1 MYQFNAW
8 LLFTC
13 FSITHYI
20 QTTKLFA
27 TGTWDHETSSS
38 TLLSLLFHPLF
49 KYLCV
54 VGWFVPTSI
63 QPTGI
68 IWMHKMHAY
77 HLWMCVTLFIW
88 FIMTRSGIVLA
99 EAEAKTRDQP
109 TTRNLLHFMRW
120 QCQYLVLVW
129 PKAVTVWEI
138 YVFIL
143 FCKSG
148 HETSF
153 LPSFP
158 SYNLNDSDFAWR
170 SVGRVGSKQKAK
182 GVKIKTEV
190 RLDWKW
196 SHFKHKQWK
205 KVKGPM
211 ESKYPKNAPTQLTMT
226 LTLSWHI

>member
-8 LLFTC
+8 LLFTL

-27 TGTWDHETSSS
+27 TGTWNHET
-38 TLLSLLFHPLF
+38 TSLLFHPLF

-68 IWMHKMHAY
+68 IWVHKMHAY

-88 FIMTRSGIVLA
+88 FMMTRSGIVLA

-129 PKAVTVWEI
+129 PKAVTVSEI

-148 HETSF
+148 HEASSF
-153 LPSFP
+153 LPSHHRIQMI
-158 SYNLNDSDFAWR
+158 LILHGGR
-170 SVGRVGSKQKAK
+170 SVCWSG
-182 GVKIKTEV
+182 GV
-190 RLDWKW
+190 
-196 SHFKHKQWK
+196 
-205 KVKGPM
+205 
-211 ESKYPKNAPTQLTMT
+211 
-226 LTLSWHI
+226 